1 MNIIFKNLIWEI
13 IYILTYLIFKLFNF
27 KFKKKL
33 VVFMYHE
40 ISDKPS
46 NYQKEY
52 YLNVRTK
59 NFIKQIRL
67 IKKYFK
73 IINPTDLDNKTNIS
87 DNSAIITFDDGF
99 SGSMHNVLDIL
110 ENEKIYSIH
119 FLNSDT
125 VKNKLSLSAVQKF
138 FKKNKIIY
146 NKYLSIEENI
156 QNISNSNKDFSDK
169 VRDYTGNFISN
180 SDLKIFCKKY
190 KYFYIANHLTNH
202 HNVLELSNKQLKQY
216 FLENKNYFLKY
227 KNNINYF
234 SYPFGQ
240 ENIHYNK
247 KTTDY
252 IYKNLTKMIFSANPK
267 EYNFDKKIISRLPMF
282 DTITYE
288 YKFLSHIIIQNIKK
302 NLKFY
307 F

>member
-1 MNIIFKNLIWEI
+1 M
-13 IYILTYLIFKLFNF
+13 
-27 KFKKKL
+27 
-33 VVFMYHE
+33 
-40 ISDKPS
+40 
-46 NYQKEY
+46 
-52 YLNVRTK
+52 
-59 NFIKQIRL
+59 
-67 IKKYFK
+67 
-73 IINPTDLDNKTNIS
+73 
-87 DNSAIITFDDGF
+87 
-99 SGSMHNVLDIL
+99 
-110 ENEKIYSIH
+110 
-119 FLNSDT
+119 
-125 VKNKLSLSAVQKF
+125 
-138 FKKNKIIY
+138 
-146 NKYLSIEENI
+146 
-156 QNISNSNKDFSDK
+156 
-169 VRDYTGNFISN
+169 
-180 SDLKIFCKKY
+180 
-190 KYFYIANHLTNH
+190 
-202 HNVLELSNKQLKQY
+202 
-216 FLENKNYFLKY
+216 ENKNYFLKY

>member
-1 MNIIFKNLIWEI
+1 MNIIFKNFIWEI
-13 IYILTYLIFKLFNF
+13 IHILTYLIIKLFNF

-40 ISDKPS
+40 VSDKPS

-73 IINPTDLDNKTNIS
+73 IINPNDLNNKINIP

-99 SGSMHNVLDIL
+99 FGSMHNVLDIL

-125 VKNKLSLSAVQKF
+125 INNKLSLSAVQKF
-138 FKKNKIIY
+138 FKKNKYIY
-146 NKYLSIEENI
+146 NKNLSVEDNI
-156 QNISNSNKDFSDK
+156 QNISNLDKDFFNN

-180 SDLKIFCKKY
+180 SNLSFFCKKY

-202 HNVLELSNKQLKQY
+202 HNVLELNNNQLKQY
-216 FLENKNYFLKY
+216 FLENKNYFSKY
-227 KNNINYF
+227 KNYINYF

-240 ENIHYNK
+240 DNIHYNN

-252 IYKNLTKMIFSANPK
+252 IYKNLTKIIFSANPK
-267 EYNFDKKIISRLPMF
+267 EYNFGKKIISRLPMF
-282 DTITYE
+282 DNINYE
-288 YKFLSHIIIQNIKK
+288 YRFLSHIIIQNIKK
-302 NLKFY
+302 NFKFY